1 MTVALPVIAH
11 PPTGTSPS
19 GRSDPSRPPARFP
32 ARRAAQVRAEQV
44 LRRGLTWRISDL
56 KEDVDDDLG
65 AESPWLALHLTIA
78 DAPVSSAAE
87 PDPGTADTSI
97 AREGRLMLRCAHG
110 GLRLPDDRLIA
121 LLTGIALP
129 RTTDTTV
136 RESLLKLACALWPAS
151 ISEALGSVLDAS
163 PEPDIGQET
172 LQAPIRAALTL
183 IARDGSR
190 HTVGIEATAES
201 WSAIA
206 GLAGWVPMPLTHPLP
221 PALAA
226 VTLPMGLHLG
236 RVTVSRSTA
245 SRLRVGDALW
255 LPADNPSEVR
265 PLCFISGRQLLY
277 LGQVNHLSREF
288 QGWGPKGG
296 RGSNS
301 PHALPPPTEPR
312 NVDALTVDLDFIV
325 GRVALTVGELSAL
338 APGHVIELESTT
350 PAHVRIVAH
359 GTELGSGQLVDVDG
373 RLAIEILQWGSP
385 R

>member
-1 MTVALPVIAH
+1 MTSAITHAPLPLVCTA
-11 PPTGTSPS
+11 PP
-19 GRSDPSRPPARFP
+19 DPVTTFQTPARFP
-32 ARRAAQVRAEQV
+32 SRDAVRVRLERT
-44 LRRGLTWRISDL
+44 LRRGLSWKVPDL
-56 KEDVDDDLG
+56 DEELADG
-65 AESPWLALHLTIA
+65 SPWSALHLTLSGAA
-78 DAPVSSAAE
+78 DGSDAN
-87 PDPGTADTSI
+87 PDPRAMKAPCMQRGSVT
-97 AREGRLMLRCAHG
+97 LRGAHG
-110 GLRLPDDRLIA
+110 DLRLPDDRLIA
-121 LLTGIALP
+121 LLTGVALP
-129 RTTDTTV
+129 PAADTST
-136 RESLLKLACALWPAS
+136 RDGLLNLACALWPTS
-151 ISEALGSVLDAS
+151 IADALGGALAVATGS
-163 PEPDIGQET
+163 DIGQET

-265 PLCFISGRQLLY
+265 PLCFISGRQLLH